1 MEPLD
6 VLSVVL
12 RAAAFVATL
21 QAAGLPWFAAS
32 CRRARVGAIASVDD
46 LARVSAMLAVL
57 LVVTHRG
64 LDAGRLAGEWSGVL
78 DLHLQGMVWSGRPG
92 LSSIVC
98 EMGLL
103 AVAVGAGRPLRWGRH
118 VGCVGALVV
127 VGSFALTGHT
137 TEASHSGL
145 ARGLVALH
153 VGIAAF
159 WVGAVA
165 GLYRLARQSAP
176 NAVAQAAA
184 RFSQTAM
191 WLVPLILPVGS
202 LLIWALL
209 PDLSALRTPYGCFL
223 LVKAV
228 GFFGLI
234 LLAAMNR
241 LRNLPALAAGAPVAL
256 LRFKRVLVAE
266 YVILGSVLAA
276 TSTMT
281 SLYSWH

>member
-1 MEPLD
+1 
-6 VLSVVL
+6 
-12 RAAAFVATL
+12 
-21 QAAGLPWFAAS
+21 
-32 CRRARVGAIASVDD
+32 
-46 LARVSAMLAVL
+46 MLAML

-78 DLHLQGMVWSGRPG
+78 DLRLQGMVWSRRPG

-98 EMGLL
+98 GMGLL

-118 VGCVGALVV
+118 VGSVGALVV

-153 VGIAAF
+153 VGIVAF

-165 GLYRLARQSAP
+165 GLYQLARQSAP

-184 RFSQTAM
+184 RFSRTAV

-209 PDLSALRTPYGCFL
+209 PDLSALRTPYGGFL
-223 LVKAV
+223 LAKAL
-228 GFFGLI
+228 GFLGLI

-256 LRFKRVLVAE
+256 LGFKRVLVAE